1 MLNGMLVVFKTLP
14 KAIQSMSLFLSICAV
29 ELCIDTSSSSPLTD
43 RNEMEKFY
51 GDGIDDED
59 EFGEPI
65 TGSNFEEDEIE
76 DAGDDEDVHD
86 EDAEYLEFLASQA
99 AAHAND
105 AEGDEFDD
113 DVQEEVLFES
123 PLDEIDPYIR
133 FSDSFRGIRCSC

>member
-1 MLNGMLVVFKTLP
+1 
-14 KAIQSMSLFLSICAV
+14 
-29 ELCIDTSSSSPLTD
+29 
-43 RNEMEKFY
+43 MEKFY

-65 TGSNFEEDEIE
+65 TGSNFEEDELD

-86 EDAEYLEFLASQA
+86 EESEYLEYLASQA

-105 AEGDEFDD
+105 ADGDDFDD

-123 PLDEIDPYIR
+123 PLDEINPYIR
-133 FSDSFRGIRCSC
+133 FSDSFRGTYLSIVGPSFVLLSIY

>member
-1 MLNGMLVVFKTLP
+1 ML
-14 KAIQSMSLFLSICAV
+14 
-29 ELCIDTSSSSPLTD
+29 ID
-43 RNEMEKFY
+43 RKEMEKFY
-51 GDGIDDED
+51 GDGIEDED

-86 EDAEYLEFLASQA
+86 EDAEYLEYLASQA
-99 AAHAND
+99 AAHAD
-105 AEGDEFDD
+105 DGEEDYDD

-133 FSDSFRGIRCSC
+133 FGDSFRGTYPPLDYVISHVLES